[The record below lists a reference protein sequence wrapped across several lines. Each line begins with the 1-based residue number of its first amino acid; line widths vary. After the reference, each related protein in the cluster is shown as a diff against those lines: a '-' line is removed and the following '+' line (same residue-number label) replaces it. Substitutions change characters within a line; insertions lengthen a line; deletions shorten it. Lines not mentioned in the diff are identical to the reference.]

1 MFYFQRKKELKGG
14 LGADEMQRGSKKRS
28 LIDEERA
35 IHEAYQV
42 FVPKEFFHLVLVQQF
57 FKLQRAHTLS
67 IVYKGI
73 VYKGGFWAVLKILG
87 KLRVPSTQAF
97 QLRVFQRVGNS

>member
-1 MFYFQRKKELKGG
+1 MTPLNFMFYFQRKKELKGG

-57 FKLQRAHTLS
+57 FKLQRAHISNQIPFLTKLYFKFFS
-67 IVYKGI
+67 TI
-73 VYKGGFWAVLKILG
+73 FEILA
-87 KLRVPSTQAF
+87 LVTQVSLIF
-97 QLRVFQRVGNS
+97 